1 MNRNAQLAIVVIDCT
16 YLRFHARFT
25 RGVKVRLFCS
35 PQCTPM
41 SSGRIGPSLQTG
53 PEEPG
58 ARSPSAWLER
68 RNVGLRGNNEQRKS
82 YLSTGGFQLTD
93 QISGWDPEREHTAQ
107 NGKCK
112 LLDVR

>member
-1 MNRNAQLAIVVIDCT
+1 MADQPPLADG
-16 YLRFHARFT
+16 LKAT
-25 RGVKVRLFCS
+25 RVWGLSVL
-35 PQCTPM
+35 
-41 SSGRIGPSLQTG
+41 GPYRPEWTG

-68 RNVGLRGNNEQRKS
+68 RNVGMRGTTNNRQAILCTS
-82 YLSTGGFQLTD
+82 GFQLTD
-93 QISGWDPEREHTAQ
+93 QISGWESEREHTAP

>member
-1 MNRNAQLAIVVIDCT
+1 MIVPAGPQLFVAFPFNQ
-16 YLRFHARFT
+16 R
-25 RGVKVRLFCS
+25 
-35 PQCTPM
+35 P
-41 SSGRIGPSLQTG
+41 SSSAPPEWAG

-68 RNVGLRGNNEQRKS
+68 RNVGMRGTTNNGKAI
-82 YLSTGGFQLTD
+82 LCTGGFQPTD
-93 QISGWDPEREHTAQ
+93 QISGWDPEREQTAP